1 MQSSASY
8 TPSGDSLDL
17 RAHEALRVLDQRPRR
32 RPEVGDAVPV
42 EQADQPPLGDVQAA
56 DHLPDVL
63 REDSRGTKPARVTP
77 LAVARTRY
85 IKGREALRNKYGY
98 VERSNEMRTAS

>member
-1 MQSSASY
+1 MIRHSSEDDDRSPGDFHSTGASY
-8 TPSGDSLDL
+8 
-17 RAHEALRVLDQRPRR
+17 
-32 RPEVGDAVPV
+32 VP
-42 EQADQPPLGDVQAA
+42 
-56 DHLPDVL
+56 

-98 VERSNEMRTAS
+98 VERSNEMRTASYLKGGHDHCKATTTAYSR